1 MVNIIFE
8 DSFEGFLSALY
19 WAFKNDIKNPIFL
32 KAKKPSLFETVKVE
46 IEDDILKKFKQMLDE
61 ETIELFYDCFCY
73 DDEKAFSDTYRSFLF
88 YLENKHLKDVN
99 QDFIR
104 NLIYY
109 RKSLNRERH
118 KYIGF
123 LRFHQVDN
131 ILYAKFEPKHFLL
144 DYLGEFFKRR
154 YKEENFVIHD
164 VKRKKAA
171 VYHEKHLSIEAF
183 DKEINIEKD
192 TYQKL
197 WKAFFEAVTI
207 RERANARLQNHYAP
221 KYFRK
226 YMIEFDN

>member
-1 MVNIIFE
+1 MVNVIFE
-8 DSFEGFLSALY
+8 DSFEGFLSALFY
-19 WAFKNDIKNPIFL
+19 VFNNNIKNSIFL

-46 IEDDILKKFKQMLDE
+46 LEDDAVKKIKQLLDE
-61 ETIELFYDCFCY
+61 ETIELFYDCFCF
-73 DDEKAFSDTYRSFLF
+73 DNEKAFSDIYKSFLF
-88 YLENKHLKDVN
+88 YLEHKHLKDVN

-109 RKSLNRERH
+109 RKSVNRERH

-131 ILYAKFEPKHFLL
+131 ILYARFEPKYFVL

-154 YKEENFVIHD
+154 YQEESFVIHD

-171 VYHEKHLSIEAF
+171 VYHKKHLNIEAF
-183 DKEINIEKD
+183 DKDVNVEKD

-197 WKAFFEAVTI
+197 WKTFFEAVTI
-207 RERANARLQNHYAP
+207 RERTNKKLQNQYTP
-221 KYFRK
+221 KHFRK